1 MFDKYKKYRI
11 ISVIIILVAIVV
23 MFATNVR
30 IRSVKQYQSDAE
42 KLAKEQHSISGLSD
56 NDSYMDNEHSSQNIA
71 ENITENITE
80 SITDDSLIMSDLFNV
95 SSEAEDNSASKEE
108 TAGNQSNDNQSN
120 GGQGGITDSSE
131 SSNNISNEDD
141 IDKDNNNSAASDE
154 NKPSRIISCTIEIR
168 CDEATARKDSIDN
181 PGIRELIPDSGII
194 LNQITYSGNEGMSV
208 YDVLSAVANMN
219 KISIDTT
226 FTTQY
231 GGVYVR
237 AIAGLEEKMVGRW
250 SGWMYK
256 VNGKSPNI
264 TASSYKVE
272 DGDTIVW
279 YYSVS

>member
-30 IRSVKQYQSDAE
+30 IRSVKQYQSDAD
-42 KLAKEQHSISGLSD
+42 KLAKEQQSISGLSD
-56 NDSYMDNEHSSQNIA
+56 NDSYMDNEHSSENIA
-71 ENITENITE
+71 EDIVENITE
-80 SITDDSLIMSDLFNV
+80 SITDDSLIMSDLFNA
-95 SSEAEDNSASKEE
+95 SSEAEDNSANKEE
-108 TAGNQSNDNQSN
+108 AASNQYNEADND
-120 GGQGGITDSSE
+120 
-131 SSNNISNEDD
+131 ISNKDD

-154 NKPSRIISCTIEIR
+154 NKPSRIITCTIEIR

-219 KISIDTT
+219 GISIDTT
-226 FTTQY
+226 FTIQY
-231 GGVYVR
+231 SGVYVR

-256 VNGKSPNI
+256 VNGKAPNI

-272 DGDTIVW
+272 EGDTIVW